1 MRPWSSEYKGRLEE
15 TEISSRALEGNALGD
30 TARRPLY
37 VYLPPGYD
45 DEPDRRYPAVYVLQ
59 GFLGV
64 LPAWKHRTNN
74 LRLTYPEMA
83 DELFESGG
91 APPCIVVFVDAWTS
105 LGGSQF
111 VDSPATGRYHTY
123 LCEDVVGYVDATYRT
138 LDDPRHRGV
147 QGKSSGG
154 FGAMITAMMRPD
166 LFGGL
171 ATHAGD
177 AFYEYCYLPG
187 LAEAYRTLRDHYDS
201 SFESFFADMAA
212 RPALSRPTD
221 AAVLSAWAIG
231 ACFSAEQDGTVKV
244 PFDLRTG
251 RLDEVVWA
259 RWLAWDPIRMVP
271 LHAPALRSQRA
282 IWVDAGRSDQFCL
295 DIGAEAF
302 VAELAAI
309 GVADVAFELF
319 DGTHAAIEYR
329 YPLSLAFLAE
339 RLA

>member
-1 MRPWSSEYKGRLEE
+1 VRPWSSEYKGRLDEL
-15 TEISSRALEGNALGD
+15 EITSSALAGNPLGD
-30 TARRPLY
+30 PARRPLY
-37 VYLPPGYD
+37 IYLPPGYD
-45 DEPDRRYPAVYVLQ
+45 DEPERRFPSVYVLQ
-59 GFLGV
+59 GFTGAV
-64 LPAWKHRTNN
+64 PGWTHRSNN
-74 LRLTYPEMA
+74 FRPTYPELA
-83 DELFESGG
+83 DELFASGG

-111 VDSPATGRYHTY
+111 VDSPGTGRYHTY
-123 LCEDVVGYVDATYRT
+123 LCEDVVSVVDATYRT
-138 LDDPRHRGV
+138 LDDPAHRGV

-166 LFGGL
+166 LFGGF

-187 LAEAYRTLRDHYDS
+187 LAEAYRALRDHYDS
-201 SFESFFADMAA
+201 SFEVFFADMGTRA
-212 RPALSRPTD
+212 ALSRPTD
-221 AAVLSAWAIG
+221 GEVLMAWAIG
-231 ACFSAEQDGTVKV
+231 ACFSADEDGTVHV

-251 RLDEVVWA
+251 RLDEAVWA

-282 IWVDAGRSDQFCL
+282 IWVDAGRADDYRL

-309 GVADVAFELF
+309 GVSDVAFELF

-329 YPLSLAFLAE
+329 YPLSLAYLAE
-339 RLA
+339 RLS